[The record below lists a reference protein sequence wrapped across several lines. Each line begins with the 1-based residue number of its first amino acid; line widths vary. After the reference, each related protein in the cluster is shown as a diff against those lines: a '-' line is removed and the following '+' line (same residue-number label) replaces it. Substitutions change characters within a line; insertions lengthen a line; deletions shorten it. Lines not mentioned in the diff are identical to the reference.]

1 MMVRGFGVQ
10 ALRQCAKRPSISRI
24 AIRNFSA
31 PSLPCESAAPVTHPL
46 VGVTTQFDY
55 VAPKFEI
62 EPSQIEILNSP
73 AAFYE
78 TLKVVEADN
87 ELRPTS

>member
-1 MMVRGFGVQ
+1 
-10 ALRQCAKRPSISRI
+10 
-24 AIRNFSA
+24 
-31 PSLPCESAAPVTHPL
+31 L
-46 VGVTTQFDY
+46 VGVTTQFDL

-62 EPSQIEILNSP
+62 EPSRIEILNSP
-73 AAFYE
+73 TAFYE